1 MTTQTIPTPDAPKIR
16 ELILEQPDFS
26 AADVEE
32 LQIIIPGPH
41 LTEVRQCLTEL
52 SAKRKVGSA
61 TDRDL
66 LVMGVVS
73 YLLGQHRQAEDVLGE
88 LPKNGMAAFYRGRA
102 LYNLG
107 EFAEAAKAYD
117 KAASSGYDKVT
128 CALFKAGAVRQTG
141 DLDEA
146 EAVLKQTGREGV
158 TRAEYSF
165 QMGCLRDDRGDLFGA
180 IEHFERA
187 VDMDPHHTEALYRLA
202 NENNLLGND
211 EEAIK
216 LYEQSLSRPPFFLG
230 ALINLGLL
238 YEDNENYTA
247 AAYCFR
253 QVLHVDPNHERAL
266 LYLKDIEAS
275 SDMYYDEDAVRRQ
288 RELDQV
294 MSVPITDF
302 ELSARSRNCLER
314 AGIDSL
320 GDLTR
325 VTEEELLAGKNFG
338 ETSLKEIQEMLTTRG
353 LSIGQFARPTKTTTP
368 SYQPQDLSP
377 QERAMLDAPVTDL
390 NLSVRA
396 RKCLSRL
403 GITALGELVSR
414 TADELLGV
422 RNFGVTSLNEI
433 RAKLAEK
440 GMKLRND

>member
-1 MTTQTIPTPDAPKIR
+1 MIQALSTPDAPKIR
-16 ELILEQPDFS
+16 EILLEKPSFDKDDLKDIQ
-26 AADVEE
+26 AV
-32 LQIIIPGPH
+32 LPGPN
-41 LTEVRQCLTEL
+41 LTEVRQCLGEL
-52 SAKRKVGSA
+52 SIKRKSGLAS
-61 TDRDL
+61 DRDL
-66 LVMGVVS
+66 LVLGVVS
-73 YLLGQHRQAEDVLGE
+73 YLVGKHKQADEILAE
-88 LPKNGMAAFYRGRA
+88 LPKSGIAAFYRGRA

-107 EFAEAAKAYD
+107 DFPESIKAYNS
-117 KAASSGYDKVT
+117 AVSLGHDKVM
-128 CALFKAGAVRQTG
+128 CNLFKAGAIRQTG

-158 TRAEYSF
+158 TKAEYSF

-238 YEDNENYTA
+238 YEDNENYVA

-253 QVLHVDPNHERAL
+253 QVLSVDPNHARAQ

-275 SDMYYDEDAVRRQ
+275 SDMYYDEEAVRRQ

-314 AGIDSL
+314 AGIDTL

-325 VTEEELLAGKNFG
+325 VTEDELLAGKNFG

-353 LSIGQFARPTKTTTP
+353 LSIGQFARPTKPSTP

-377 QERAMLDAPVTDL
+377 QERAMLEAPVTDL

-403 GITALGELVSR
+403 GITAMGELVSR

-433 RAKLAEK
+433 RAKLGEK
-440 GMKLRND
+440 NMKLRND

>member
-1 MTTQTIPTPDAPKIR
+1 M
-16 ELILEQPDFS
+16 
-26 AADVEE
+26 
-32 LQIIIPGPH
+32 
-41 LTEVRQCLTEL
+41 
-52 SAKRKVGSA
+52 
-61 TDRDL
+61 
-66 LVMGVVS
+66 
-73 YLLGQHRQAEDVLGE
+73 
-88 LPKNGMAAFYRGRA
+88 
-102 LYNLG
+102 
-107 EFAEAAKAYD
+107 
-117 KAASSGYDKVT
+117 
-128 CALFKAGAVRQTG
+128 
-141 DLDEA
+141 DEA
-146 EAVLKQTGREGV
+146 EAVLKSTGREGV

-238 YEDNENYTA
+238 YEDNENYPA

-253 QVLHVDPNHERAL
+253 QVLSVDPNHERAL

-275 SDMYYDEDAVRRQ
+275 SDMYYDEEAVRRQ

-314 AGIDSL
+314 AGIETL

-325 VTEEELLAGKNFG
+325 ITEEELLAGKNFG

-353 LSIGQFARPTKTTTP
+353 LGIGQFARPTKPTTP

-403 GITALGELVSR
+403 GITGMGELVSR

>member
-1 MTTQTIPTPDAPKIR
+1 MTTHTVPTTDGDKIR
-16 ELILEQPDFS
+16 EILMEQPSLS
-26 AADVEE
+26 AEDIEE
-32 LQIIIPGPH
+32 IHLVIPGPH
-41 LTEVRQCLTEL
+41 LTEVRQCMGEL
-52 SAKRKVGSA
+52 SAKRKSGTASE
-61 TDRDL
+61 RDL
-66 LVMGVVS
+66 LMLGVTS
-73 YLLGQHRQAEDVLGE
+73 YLLGQHRLAEEVLGE
-88 LPKNGMAAFYRGRA
+88 LPKHGMATFYRGRA
-102 LYNLG
+102 LFNLE
-107 EFAEAAKAYD
+107 EFPEAAAAYD
-117 KAASSGYDKVT
+117 AAAANGHDKIT
-128 CALFKAGAVRQTG
+128 CALFKAGAIRQTG

-146 EAVLKQTGREGV
+146 EAVLKQTGRDGV

-238 YEDNENYTA
+238 YEDSENYAA

-253 QVLHVDPNHERAL
+253 QVLHVNPNHERAQ

-275 SDMYYDEDAVRRQ
+275 SDMYYDEEAVRRQ

-314 AGIDSL
+314 AGIESL

-325 VTEEELLAGKNFG
+325 ISEDELLAGKNFG
-338 ETSLKEIQEMLTTRG
+338 ETSLKEIQEMLTARG
-353 LSIGQFARPTKTTTP
+353 LGIGQFARPSKPSTP

-377 QERAMLDAPVTDL
+377 HERAMLEAPVTDL

-414 TADELLGV
+414 SADELLGV

-433 RAKLAEK
+433 RAKLGEK
-440 GMKLRND
+440 DMKLRND

>member
-16 ELILEQPDFS
+16 EIMLEKPGFGEE
-26 AADVEE
+26 DVEE
-32 LQIIIPGPH
+32 IQIIIPGPH
-41 LTEVRQCLTEL
+41 LTEVRQCVGEL
-52 SAKRKVGSA
+52 ASKRKGGLAS
-61 TDRDL
+61 DRDL
-66 LVMGVVS
+66 LVLGIVS
-73 YLLGQHRQAEDVLGE
+73 YLLGQHRQAADVLE
-88 LPKNGMAAFYRGRA
+88 EVSKNSLAEFYRARA
-102 LYNLG
+102 LFNLG
-107 EFAEAAKAYD
+107 RYEDAAKAYD
-117 KAASSGYDKVT
+117 QAAKYGYDKVT
-128 CALFKAGAVRQTG
+128 CALFKAGAIRQSG

-146 EAVLKQTGREGV
+146 EAVLKSTGREGV

-187 VDMDPHHTEALYRLA
+187 VDIDPHHTEALYRLA

-230 ALINLGLL
+230 GLINLGLL
-238 YEDNENYTA
+238 YEDNENYPA

-253 QVLHVDPNHERAL
+253 QVLGVDPNHERAL

-275 SDMYYDEDAVRRQ
+275 SDMYYDEEAVRRQ

-314 AGIDSL
+314 AGIESL

-353 LSIGQFARPTKTTTP
+353 LGIGQFARPTKPATP

-377 QERAMLDAPVTDL
+377 QERAMLEAPVTDL

-403 GITALGELVSR
+403 GITGMGELLSR

-433 RAKLAEK
+433 RAKLTEK
-440 GMKLRND
+440 GLKLRND

>member
-1 MTTQTIPTPDAPKIR
+1 MTIQTIPAPDAPKIR
-16 ELILEQPDFS
+16 EILLEKS
-26 AADVEE
+26 AFDKEDLRDIQAI
-32 LQIIIPGPH
+32 LPGPH
-41 LTEVRQCLTEL
+41 LTEVRQCLGEL
-52 SAKRKVGSA
+52 NAKRKSGLA

-66 LVMGVVS
+66 LVLGVVS
-73 YLLGQHRQAEDVLGE
+73 YLVGKHRQAEEVLGE

-107 EFAEAAKAYD
+107 EYPEAVQAYN
-117 KAASSGYDKVT
+117 AAIAQGYDKVT
-128 CALFKAGAVRQTG
+128 CALFKAGAIRQTG

-202 NENNLLGND
+202 HENNLLGND

-216 LYEQSLSRPPFFLG
+216 FYEQSLSRPPFFLG

-238 YEDNENYTA
+238 YEDNENYVA

-253 QVLHVDPNHERAL
+253 QVLSVDPNHARAQ

-275 SDMYYDEDAVRRQ
+275 SDMYYDEEAVRRQ

-294 MSVPITDF
+294 MSIPITDF

-314 AGIDSL
+314 AGIDTL

-325 VTEEELLAGKNFG
+325 VTEDELLAGKNFG
-338 ETSLKEIQEMLTTRG
+338 ETSLKEIQEMLSTRG
-353 LSIGQFARPTKTTTP
+353 LSIGQFARPTKPSTP

-377 QERAMLDAPVTDL
+377 QERAMLEAPVTDL

-403 GITALGELVSR
+403 GITALGELTSR

>member
-1 MTTQTIPTPDAPKIR
+1 MITHTIPTPDAPKIR
-16 ELILEQPDFS
+16 EILLEKPSFDGDDFKNIQT
-26 AADVEE
+26 V
-32 LQIIIPGPH
+32 IPGPH
-41 LTEVRQCLTEL
+41 LTEVRQCVGEL
-52 SAKRKVGSA
+52 AAKRKGGLA

-66 LVMGVVS
+66 LVLGIVS
-73 YLLGQHRQAEDVLGE
+73 YLLGQHRQAEDVLSD
-88 LPKNGMAAFYRGRA
+88 LPKNGMAHFYRARA
-102 LYNLG
+102 LFNLG
-107 EFAEAAKAYD
+107 EYPEAIKAYD
-117 KAASSGYDKVT
+117 AAASNGYDKVT
-128 CALFKAGAVRQTG
+128 CALYKAGAIRQTG

-165 QMGCLRDDRGDLFGA
+165 QMGCLREDRGDFFGA
-180 IEHFERA
+180 NEHFERA

-253 QVLHVDPNHERAL
+253 QVLTVDPNHERAQ

-275 SDMYYDEDAVRRQ
+275 SDMYYDEEAVRRQ

-294 MSVPITDF
+294 MSIPITDF

-314 AGIDSL
+314 AGIDTL

-338 ETSLKEIQEMLTTRG
+338 ETSLKEIQEMLTSRG
-353 LSIGQFARPTKTTTP
+353 LSIGQFARPSKPSTP

-377 QERAMLDAPVTDL
+377 QERAMLEAPVTDL

-440 GMKLRND
+440 NMKLRND